1 MFKIH
6 ISSPSSIMVLE
17 KAQDKCNYSAFLKR
31 ASRNSSLC
39 HALENGEAPTHVANP
54 CDFGGFFLDLWN
66 GLECHIFF

>member
-1 MFKIH
+1 
-6 ISSPSSIMVLE
+6 MVLE

-54 CDFGGFFLDLWN
+54 CDFGG
-66 GLECHIFF
+66 